1 MKIEPADLIE
11 ECSENLAIRLDHWR
25 FDHVDASKEELDI
38 ICKFVKWCLEEDQ
51 KDLDAPRNPDGKSFR
66 QRREENRK

>member
-1 MKIEPADLIE
+1 MFKELGYKI
-11 ECSENLAIRLDHWR
+11 RR

-51 KDLDAPRNPDGKSFR
+51 KDLDAKSFR